1 MVCDQCKEREAVVH
15 LTQIVEEQVTTQH
28 LCERCAAE
36 RGVES
41 STLQPKTPLGSFLA
55 AMGKAPGARAPGARA
70 ACPGCGATLQD
81 FREAG
86 RLGCSECYATFGGE
100 LRDLLRR
107 LHGSTTHVGDR
118 YQGPGSTGPVDPGPA
133 EAAAPDPAEALRE
146 RLRAAVAAE
155 NFELAAELRDRLR
168 VVEGVE

>member
-1 MVCDQCKEREAVVH
+1 VVH
-15 LTQIVEEQVTTQH
+15 LTQIVDEQVTTQH

-41 STLQPKTPLGSFLA
+41 ATLLPKTPLGSFLA
-55 AMGKAPGARAPGARA
+55 AMGKTPGPRAAGAGS
-70 ACPGCGATLQD
+70 ACPGCGATLED

-86 RLGCSECYATFGGE
+86 RLGCSECYATFGVE

-107 LHGSTTHVGDR
+107 LHGSTTHVGER
-118 YQGPGSTGPVDPGPA
+118 YHAPGTSAADSSAGELAVIEDPTV
-133 EAAAPDPAEALRE
+133 ALRD

-155 NFELAAELRDRLR
+155 DFELAAELRDRLR
-168 VVEGVE
+168 SLEGVE